1 MPGFLLLLALTLW
14 PAAGALADDA
24 AADAVVAGGS
34 ASRYV
39 DASDMSQVPR
49 LVSKVLVRA
58 TAKAKRGEHAEAIAI
73 LDEHL
78 AAHPDQDH
86 YLVRYHLAR
95 SHDALEQYGDA
106 RRQYAAAV
114 ALEPRLSAG
123 WFGLGHVDYT
133 LGNFEESAAAFHES
147 FRTDANP
154 QPETLYFAA
163 AGYMAAEEYAAAA
176 PLLAEL
182 CGGGW
187 GAVRHDWYA
196 QLASCA
202 IHLEQRE
209 LAAPVLAEYLA
220 SDPGNHEA
228 WYLSYQFHVGFKD
241 YRDAA
246 VALTMVGYLRELNP
260 REQRTLGDL
269 YNVVG
274 VPALAGDRYH
284 AALGDDARAE
294 DYERLASALVAAHD
308 LDGAL
313 ASLRQGLQTH
323 PAPRLWSLL
332 GDVHY
337 LRRDYAAAADAFA
350 QVIRLDHDNGRAW
363 LMVGYC
369 QIELGNRG
377 LAIQNLVAAAKYD
390 DQSDLAERLLQ
401 RARKMNQSTS
411 EADAG

>member
-1 MPGFLLLLALTLW
+1 MRGFLLMLSLALL
-14 PAAGALADDA
+14 PAAGALADQA
-24 AADAVVAGGS
+24 ASEAVVAND
-34 ASRYV
+34 ATSRYV
-39 DASDMSQVPR
+39 DPSDMSQVPR

-58 TAKAKRGEHAEAIAI
+58 TAKAKRGEHAEAIAL

-78 AAHPDQDH
+78 TAHPDQDH
-86 YLVRYHLAR
+86 TLVRYHLAR
-95 SHDALEQYGDA
+95 SHDALEQYADA

-123 WFGLGHVDYT
+123 WFGLGHVEYT
-133 LGNFEESAAAFHES
+133 LENFAESGAAFAES

-163 AGYMAAEEYAAAA
+163 AGYMAAEDFAAAA

-187 GAVRHDWYA
+187 GAARHDWYA

-202 IHLEQRE
+202 IKLEQRE

-220 SDPGNHEA
+220 NDPGSHEA
-228 WYLSYQFHVGFKD
+228 WYLSYQFHVGFQE

-246 VALTMVGYLRELNP
+246 IALTMVSFLRELSP
-260 REQRTLGDL
+260 HEQRTLGDL
-269 YNVVG
+269 YNVAG
-274 VPALAGDRYH
+274 VPALASEQYR
-284 AALGDDARAE
+284 ASLTEEAKSADDRAE

-308 LDGAL
+308 LDAAL
-313 ASLRQGLQTH
+313 ASLRDGLRTQPT
-323 PAPRLWSLL
+323 ARLWSLL

-337 LRRDYAAAADAFA
+337 LRKDFAAAADAFTE
-350 QVIRLDHDNGRAW
+350 VTRLDHENGRAW

-369 QIELGNRG
+369 QIEMGNRG

-390 DQSDLAERLLQ
+390 DQTDLAERLLM
-401 RARKMNQSTS
+401 RARKMTST
-411 EADAG
+411 